1 MRGTPR
7 DATLTGLMPELSD
20 EEARRR
26 FIKYNFYRTRY
37 EGYDKL
43 HGIKED
49 HPHSAVPKGKYMSRK
64 MSGDDIQRHRHAT
77 KQGALPPAAARP
89 PRAFAVSKVSFGG
102 PVIKGARP
110 HKQQTKGGGHGHEG
124 HAKEGKEGGKE
135 KSSRPASALQARKVI
150 RPHAADASRVMRSL
164 MEKSHFHLA
173 FLYHS
178 VDASMVDRA

>member
-7 DATLTGLMPELSD
+7 DATLTALMPELSD

-43 HGIKED
+43 HGIKEEHHGED
-49 HPHSAVPKGKYMSRK
+49 HSHSAVPKGKHMSRK

-77 KQGALPPAAARP
+77 KQGAPPPAATRP
-89 PRAFAVSKVSFGG
+89 PGAFAVSKVSFGG
-102 PVIKGARP
+102 PIIKGARP
-110 HKQQTKGGGHGHEG
+110 HKQQKKGGGHAHEG

-150 RPHAADASRVMRSL
+150 RLHAASWVSP
-164 MEKSHFHLA
+164 
-173 FLYHS
+173 
-178 VDASMVDRA
+178 